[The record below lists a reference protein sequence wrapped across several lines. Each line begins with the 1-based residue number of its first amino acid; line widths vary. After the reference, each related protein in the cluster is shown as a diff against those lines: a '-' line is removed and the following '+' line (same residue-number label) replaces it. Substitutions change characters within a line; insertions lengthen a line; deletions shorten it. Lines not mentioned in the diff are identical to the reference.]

1 MHDTEMNILL
11 LTDGMQPGGVERH
24 VVHLANGLNK
34 NGVKV
39 TVAATDGPFRN
50 FLDSSIPFLKLPLL
64 YNGTSHKRPLG
75 FLRAVSILQTYVRN
89 NHISIIHSHKRFS
102 DFIARVVVS
111 VSRNTVHISTCHS
124 LFSNM
129 TWLLSFGQYTIAC
142 SKKTEHMLIHMYGK
156 SVRSVRTIYNCVSPL
171 PEFSEEQKI
180 RIKEQYNI
188 PAQARVICSVGSL
201 IKGKNPRTLLHAFN
215 SLIADKKMTDV
226 HLVIMGEGEQLEFMK
241 KYIDRHALQ
250 KRVTLLPAFTPVEKV
265 FTIADFCVLSSLR
278 EGFPLVLLEAASIG
292 KPYIATD
299 VGGVAEFIEQ
309 GKNGILVPPND
320 TGALTE
326 AISYLLHNQNTVK
339 LLGENA
345 RMKYQQR
352 FTVERMI
359 DEIVEVYKQMLQ
371 IKEKA

>member
-1 MHDTEMNILL
+1 
-11 LTDGMQPGGVERH
+11 
-24 VVHLANGLNK
+24 
-34 NGVKV
+34 
-39 TVAATDGPFRN
+39 
-50 FLDSSIPFLKLPLL
+50 
-64 YNGTSHKRPLG
+64 
-75 FLRAVSILQTYVRN
+75 
-89 NHISIIHSHKRFS
+89 
-102 DFIARVVVS
+102 
-111 VSRNTVHISTCHS
+111 
-124 LFSNM
+124 
-129 TWLLSFGQYTIAC
+129 
-142 SKKTEHMLIHMYGK
+142 
-156 SVRSVRTIYNCVSPL
+156 
-171 PEFSEEQKI
+171 
-180 RIKEQYNI
+180 
-188 PAQARVICSVGSL
+188 
-201 IKGKNPRTLLHAFN
+201 
-215 SLIADKKMTDV
+215 MTDV

-250 KRVTLLPAFTPVEKV
+250 KRVTLLPAITPAEKV